1 MRQKRFLAILLC
13 VGIAISGIGCSK
25 KKQTETTEKTKKTK
39 AETTVETT
47 VKDTEP
53 QETSET
59 TEATPTPTPTPE
71 AAPIPEITPRT
82 ASAFGEFVPYVASE
96 LMKQCY
102 TDEDLQDYYH
112 FCEAVLAEEDSFPC
126 HSFSGYETAYHMLSR
141 DYFPYGYDVV
151 ACPEEEDFK
160 DGVAKIRYNETKE
173 WRDQRYNDLKNA
185 CEEIFQNVFKEDYT
199 DFEKVLSLY
208 LYFAKT
214 YTYDQNLEHS
224 TDGYREVYRPLMRK
238 IGVCNEF
245 AAAYAYLLLQV
256 GVEADYAN
264 GFPHGE
270 TEDGHRWN
278 LVRLDGE
285 YYHLDTTWA
294 IGNCRL
300 EYFLMD
306 DDQRTEHGT
315 IFKDGIEITEVPRF
329 DETNF
334 KMTSRKYS
342 ELWDALYYE
351 VDYDNNVIRYT
362 APDQN
367 GDVIDKEFHY

>member
-1 MRQKRFLAILLC
+1 MRQKRLFAVLLC
-13 VGIAISGIGCSK
+13 AGIVFSSVGCSK
-25 KKQTETTEKTKKTK
+25 KKQTETNGESEITSVEMTS
-39 AETTVETT
+39 ETTSAPSMTVETT
-47 VKDTEP
+47 
-53 QETSET
+53 ET
-59 TEATPTPTPTPE
+59 TEETPTPTPSPTPD
-71 AAPIPEITPRT
+71 PIPEITPRT
-82 ASAFGEFVPYVASE
+82 ASYFGEFVPYVCSD

-102 TDEDLQDYYH
+102 TEEELQDYYH
-112 FCEAVLAEEDSFPC
+112 FCEAVLAEEESFPC
-126 HSFSGYETAYHMLSR
+126 HSFSGYETAYHMISR

-151 ACPEEEDFK
+151 GCPEDSDFK

-173 WRDQRYNDLKNA
+173 WREQRYNDLKNA

-199 DFEKVLSLY
+199 DFEKALSLY
-208 LYFAKT
+208 IYFAKT
-214 YTYDQNLEHS
+214 YTYDWNLEHS

-264 GFPHGE
+264 GFPQGE

-285 YYHLDTTWA
+285 YYHVDTTWA
-294 IGNCRL
+294 IGNL
-300 EYFLMD
+300 YLNYFLMD
-306 DDQRTEHGT
+306 DDQRTEHGE

-329 DETNF
+329 DESNF

-342 ELWDALYYE
+342 ELWDALWYE

-362 APDQN
+362 VADADGN
-367 GDVIDKEFHY
+367 SINKEFHY